1 MTADSAKKLSTG
13 SQIYE
18 YIYSEGPISRTDIAS
33 DLKLS
38 KSTVT
43 LHCAHL
49 LEQNML
55 SEREDVSPDKV
66 GRKPMLLEIN
76 PRYLYTLNFVI
87 VDEANYLLISDLS
100 KQIIDSLEFTIR
112 MDVSYEERLRS
123 LEERVS
129 ALLEKNEIAAG
140 DIGLLAVSAPG
151 FFNIEADKFYAD
163 GVFAEWRI
171 ADSAQYLAD
180 KYGWKLYFE
189 NDLNTAAWGE
199 HCAAGKKYKDI
210 LYIGAGLGIGAS
222 LIISGE
228 LYYGCSG
235 EAGEISNLKIWDE
248 ESASYQ
254 ELYKL
259 VSLKA
264 LMDKTVKSD
273 NLRTQESLKKL
284 NNGQLICKPDDIA
297 TLLKFGDTFV
307 SAELIKMAEVLAQL
321 ISQFAALLNCE
332 RVIIGGE
339 LAKYSALFADTIA
352 KCLKKQLGPV
362 SCPEVSKARVDN
374 NPTVFGTVQ
383 LSAEKL
389 MALVKKSIR

>member
-1 MTADSAKKLSTG
+1 MTADSGKKLNTG
-13 SQIYE
+13 SEIYE
-18 YIYSEGPISRTDIAS
+18 YIYQAGPISRTDIAS

-43 LHCAHL
+43 LHCANL
-49 LEQNML
+49 LEQNMC
-55 SEREDVSPDKV
+55 SEAEALSPDKV
-66 GRKPMLLEIN
+66 GRKPLLLEIN
-76 PRYLYTLNFVI
+76 PSYLYTLNFVI
-87 VDEANYLLISDLS
+87 MDEANYLLISDLS
-100 KQIIDSLEFTIR
+100 KRIIDSFEFTTR
-112 MDVSYEERLRS
+112 MDVSYEARLES
-123 LEERVS
+123 LEEKVS
-129 ALLEKNEIAAG
+129 ALLEKNEIEAG

-151 FFNIEADKFYAD
+151 FFNPEANTFYAD

-199 HCAAGKKYKDI
+199 YCAAGKKYKNI

-228 LYYGCSG
+228 LYYGSKG
-235 EAGEISNLKIWDE
+235 QAGEISNLKIWDE
-248 ESASYQ
+248 EKGSYQ

-264 LMDKTVKSD
+264 LMDKAVKTD
-273 NLRTQESLKKL
+273 NPRTKESLKKL
-284 NNGQLICKPDDIA
+284 NNGQLICKPDDIG
-297 TLLKFGDTFV
+297 TLLKFGDTFI
-307 SAELIKMAEVLAQL
+307 SAQLIKMAEILAQV
-321 ISQFAALLNCE
+321 IAHFAALLDSE

-339 LAKYSALFADTIA
+339 LANYSSLFADTIVH
-352 KCLKKQLGPV
+352 CLKTKLGPDA
-362 SCPEVSKARVDN
+362 CPEVSKARVDN
-374 NPTVFGTVQ
+374 NPTVYGTVQ